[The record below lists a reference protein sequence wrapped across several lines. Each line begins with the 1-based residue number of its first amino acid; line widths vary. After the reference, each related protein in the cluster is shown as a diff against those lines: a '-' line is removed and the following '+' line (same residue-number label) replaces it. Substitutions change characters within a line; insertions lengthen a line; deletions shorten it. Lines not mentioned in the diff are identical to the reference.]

1 MTQRSGSMDL
11 EYSLP
16 LMFTAKLQ
24 THIFISHPKQ
34 GAIIGWVTHKPSDTE
49 KSDSLNPS
57 GSKMY
62 LSFLMN
68 SV

>member
-1 MTQRSGSMDL
+1 MDP
-11 EYSLP
+11 ENSLP
-16 LMFTAKLQ
+16 LMFTAKSQ

-49 KSDSLNPS
+49 KSERLNPS
-57 GSKMY
+57 GSKIY
-62 LSFLMN
+62 HSFLIN